1 MFGPPWK
8 ILGAPLPSP
17 TSTIYHH
24 SSTHHYYYP
33 PPLPTTTRPEP
44 SPTST
49 SYHHPS
55 THQLPPPTTATRPEP
70 ATTSISYHH
79 SSTHHYYYPVV
90 LPTSTTRHRPS
101 STTSTPA
108 AFGPP
113 CGVPQAGRRQTAP
126 PPPHLLPSFLTTV
139 ALKVLCP
146 ESGGGG
152 DRLANKGRQ
161 RWRRQCF
168 SSDGSRN
175 RANILFLD
183 MFGGLIETVMATV
196 AVNPQPIL
204 GEDLWH
210 KYSRPGS
217 RWIERTASF
226 LPQKT
231 LIFNDVG
238 RRKIRPGPGK
248 YFPSV
253 TWRGHFYWQ

>member
-17 TSTIYHH
+17 TSTSYHH

-55 THQLPPPTTATRPEP
+55 THHLPPPTTATRPEP

-79 SSTHHYYYPVV
+79 SSTHHYSYPVV

-126 PPPHLLPSFLTTV
+126 SPPPTLPPQFPHNCGS
-139 ALKVLCP
+139 
-146 ESGGGG
+146 ESAVSWEW
-152 DRLANKGRQ
+152 R
-161 RWRRQCF
+161 RWRPFGQQRPATTAQAMF
-168 SSDGSRN
+168 FTRREPKHSQHSVSRYAWRINWNCYGN
-175 RANILFLD
+175 RGCKSATHSRRGF
-183 MFGGLIETVMATV
+183 MA
-196 AVNPQPIL
+196 QI
-204 GEDLWH
+204 
-210 KYSRPGS
+210 
-217 RWIERTASF
+217 
-226 LPQKT
+226 
-231 LIFNDVG
+231 
-238 RRKIRPGPGK
+238 
-248 YFPSV
+248 
-253 TWRGHFYWQ
+253 